1 MRNILLSKSFK
12 GEERTWANKA
22 NLVGLFEVEW
32 KTLHQNILVEFLNNW
47 KLDFEHNRIKIMMG
61 EEQRIIDRHLLAKI
75 LKIYHTRKRKT
86 NWAKMSDARITL
98 TNMVDK
104 VLDIYNTNEG
114 WVVKNTRSKYVVRQ
128 LLSLCLRFYK
138 VIMLEAQM
146 LLVKGRMQV

>member
-1 MRNILLSKSFK
+1 LLSKSFK
-12 GEERTWANKA
+12 GEERTWANNA

-86 NWAKMSDARITL
+86 N
-98 TNMVDK
+98 
-104 VLDIYNTNEG
+104 
-114 WVVKNTRSKYVVRQ
+114 
-128 LLSLCLRFYK
+128 
-138 VIMLEAQM
+138 
-146 LLVKGRMQV
+146 

>member
-1 MRNILLSKSFK
+1 
-12 GEERTWANKA
+12 
-22 NLVGLFEVEW
+22 
-32 KTLHQNILVEFLNNW
+32 
-47 KLDFEHNRIKIMMG
+47 
-61 EEQRIIDRHLLAKI
+61 
-75 LKIYHTRKRKT
+75 
-86 NWAKMSDARITL
+86 MSDARITL

-114 WVVKNTRSKYVVRQ
+114 WVVKNMRSKYVVRQ